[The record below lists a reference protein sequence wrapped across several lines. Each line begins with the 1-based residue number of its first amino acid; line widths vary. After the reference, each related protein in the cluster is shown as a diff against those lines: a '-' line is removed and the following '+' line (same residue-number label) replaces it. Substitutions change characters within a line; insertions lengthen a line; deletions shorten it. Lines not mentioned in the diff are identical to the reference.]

1 LFSGKT
7 KGEVM
12 AGKEK
17 KMAAAMAAVSLYLE
31 QEAATAA
38 EQEKIPE
45 RAVGVEQSPWGLSGR
60 QEIMA
65 MRRLTQLRVFSR
77 I

>member
-1 LFSGKT
+1 
-7 KGEVM
+7 M

-31 QEAATAA
+31 QEIAAADH
-38 EQEKIPE
+38 EKIAD
-45 RAVGVEQSPWGLSGR
+45 RAGGFGQSPWGLSGR

-65 MRRLTQLRVFSR
+65 MRRLTQLRVFTR

>member
-1 LFSGKT
+1 
-7 KGEVM
+7 M

-31 QEAATAA
+31 QETAAAA
-38 EQEKIPE
+38 EQKKVPD
-45 RAVGVEQSPWGLSGR
+45 RAGGFGQSPWGLSGR
-60 QEIMA
+60 QEIMT
-65 MRRLTQLRVFSR
+65 MRRLTQLRVFTR

>member
-1 LFSGKT
+1 
-7 KGEVM
+7 
-12 AGKEK
+12 
-17 KMAAAMAAVSLYLE
+17 MAAAMAAVSLYLE
-31 QEAATAA
+31 QETAATA
-38 EQEKIPE
+38 EQEKIPKKT
-45 RAVGVEQSPWGLSGR
+45 GDFGQSPWGLSGR